1 MKKIFTLLFLAIC
14 FSAIAQ
20 TPFLPTSVVVYRV
33 GDGTAP
39 LRGVSTKV
47 FLDEYSPTGTLIQSV
62 AMPTVASGANLALTA
77 TGSSTSEGL
86 MTLSND
92 RKYLV
97 LGGYNTD
104 TGFVTPNSTSAT
116 LLTRVVGRVDGLAAI
131 NTSTS
136 LGTVGFSGNNIRGVA
151 SADGSSFYIS
161 GSGSGIRRALLGDT
175 TSTRIS
181 SSAALYAS
189 NYRSIA
195 IFNNQLY
202 VTSTSGNS
210 KGLLSVGT
218 GLPID
223 TGNVVTAS
231 PGFPTTGSPY
241 AFFFADLSS
250 TIPGVDVVYV
260 ADDGATTGGI
270 MKYSFDGTNWVSNG
284 VALPATTGTRG
295 LAGVVTGTTVAL
307 VTTSGGSKLYS
318 LIDASGYNQ
327 PLVATFNEMA
337 TAGTNMAFRGVA
349 LAPTAGIIPL
359 KLISIKAVLSGNG
372 ADIKW
377 NTNNEVNVK
386 NYSVERS
393 RDGNEFMSIGNVA
406 AQNRNEANYEFTD
419 KLPLEGINY
428 YRLKKN
434 DANGNYTYS
443 PIVTVVNRRSVKTEV
458 FPNPALNNIT
468 VSHAKAVSGAT
479 IVITNVD
486 GQQVKSLN
494 VPSGAIQTN
503 ITVDNLQ
510 RGHYVVVFNNNG
522 EKSVARFMKQ

>member
-1 MKKIFTLLFLAIC
+1 MKKIFTLLLLATC
-14 FSAIAQ
+14 FVSIAQ
-20 TPFLPTSVVVYRV
+20 TPFLPTSLVVYRV
-33 GDGTAP
+33 GDGIAP

-47 FLDEYSPTGTLIQSV
+47 FLDEYSPTGTLIQSIQ
-62 AMPTVASGANLALTA
+62 MPTAASGTNLALTA
-77 TGSSTSEGL
+77 TGSSSSEGL
-86 MTLSND
+86 MTLSTD
-92 RKYLV
+92 GKYLV

-104 TGFVTPNSTSAT
+104 TGYVTPNSTSAT
-116 LLTRVVGRVDGLAAI
+116 LLTRVIGRVDGLAAV

-151 SADGSSFYIS
+151 SVDGTSFYMS
-161 GSGSGIRRALLGDT
+161 GSGSGVRRAVFGDT

-195 IFNNQLY
+195 IFNNQLF

-218 GLPID
+218 GLPTD
-223 TGNVVTAS
+223 TGNVVTAA

-241 AFFFADLSS
+241 GFFFADLSS

-307 VTTSGGSKLYS
+307 VTTAGGSKLYS
-318 LIDASGYNQ
+318 LVDASGYNQ
-327 PLVATFNEMA
+327 PITATFNEMA

-359 KLISIKAVLSGNG
+359 KLTSFKATLSTDG
-372 ADIKW
+372 ANLNW
-377 NTNNEVNVK
+377 TSSNEFNVK
-386 NYSVERS
+386 NFTIERS
-393 RDGNEFMSIGNVA
+393 SDGKLFNGLANIT
-406 AQNRNEANYEFTD
+406 AQNKNEASYTFTD
-419 KLPLEGINY
+419 KLLFEGVNY
-428 YRLKKN
+428 YRLKMTDN
-434 DANGNYTYS
+434 NGTITYS
-443 PIVTVVNRRSVKTEV
+443 GIVSVINRRSVKTEV

-468 VSHAKAVSGAT
+468 VSHAKALAGAT

-486 GQQVKSLN
+486 GQQVKTLN
-494 VPSGAIQTN
+494 VQSGAIQTN
-503 ITVDNLQ
+503 IAVDNLQ
-510 RGHYVVVFNNNG
+510 RGHYIVVFNNNG
-522 EKSVARFMKQ
+522 EKTIARFMKQ